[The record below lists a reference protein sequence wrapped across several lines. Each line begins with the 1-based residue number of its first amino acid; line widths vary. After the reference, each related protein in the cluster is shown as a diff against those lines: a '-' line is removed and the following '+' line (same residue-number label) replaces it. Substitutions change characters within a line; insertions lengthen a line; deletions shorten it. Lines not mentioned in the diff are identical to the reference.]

1 MIYQFLLFRKT
12 GELILSID
20 LTEQKIDPAL
30 VTGFISAIYT
40 FSAEIVG
47 HKVSTIS
54 TDTHQFLIDK
64 ISDGLLAAILIDQQ
78 ESLIDIKLRMRAIKN
93 YFTINFPTIDDM
105 TNLQSTTVLKN
116 ARDKIEEILTR
127 FSFTTSKHVLRDVK
141 NVGERLVDNKIIKG
155 LLILDKNCKVIATIN
170 VTEEERLVISK
181 ELESLIGV
189 RTEFTP
195 QKMIIFTEKQAIAI
209 RIAQDI
215 TLAVITPANVD
226 SKKVFNVLEKNI
238 DKVVH
243 ALKVIKL

>member
-1 MIYQFLLFRKT
+1 
-12 GELILSID
+12 
-20 LTEQKIDPAL
+20 
-30 VTGFISAIYT
+30 
-40 FSAEIVG
+40 
-47 HKVSTIS
+47 
-54 TDTHQFLIDK
+54 
-64 ISDGLLAAILIDQQ
+64 
-78 ESLIDIKLRMRAIKN
+78 
-93 YFTINFPTIDDM
+93 M

-215 TLAVITPANVD
+215 TLAAITPANVD